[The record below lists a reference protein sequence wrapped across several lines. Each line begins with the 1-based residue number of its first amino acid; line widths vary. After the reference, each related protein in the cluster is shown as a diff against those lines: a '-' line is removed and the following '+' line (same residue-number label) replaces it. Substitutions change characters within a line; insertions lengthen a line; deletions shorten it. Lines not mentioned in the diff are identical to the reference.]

1 MAKDKQKPLKLK
13 LKLLPLKDQ
22 CSGNVGYL
30 SGISPL
36 AYRAGMQIRAFGSHS
51 QTRSMGG
58 AARIVFLIYFN
69 FLLIKFGLNDLV
81 QTTVVTIP
89 RWCATLIP

>member
-22 CSGNVGYL
+22 RSRNVGYL

-36 AYRAGMQIRAFGSHS
+36 AFCVGMQIRAFGSYS
-51 QTRSMGG
+51 QTRSMGD
-58 AARIVFLIYFN
+58 AAQIVFLIYFN

-89 RWCATLIP
+89 